1 MAKHTVLIVEDESS
15 IAEALQYQL
24 AQDGFDVNWAGDG
37 ATGLEVFK
45 QGGIDFVVLDLMLPE
60 MNGEDLCRA
69 IRKES
74 DVPILMLTA
83 KDTEVDKVLGLELG
97 ADDYVTKPFSSR
109 EVLARIHAIMRRPRG
124 GSPSEALTGGGISLD
139 HDTMDVVVRGQGVAL
154 TPKEFELLEYMM
166 ERPNKVLRREVL
178 LDEIWG
184 LDFGGD
190 SRTLD
195 VHIKR
200 LRAKCEADPGK
211 PSHLLTVRGVG
222 YKFAP

>member
-1 MAKHTVLIVEDESS
+1 MAKRTVLIVEDESS

-24 AQDGFDVNWAGDG
+24 AQDGFDVKWAGDG
-37 ATGLEVFK
+37 ATGLAVFK

-69 IRKES
+69 IRKGS
-74 DVPILMLTA
+74 SVPILMLTA

-109 EVLARIHAIMRRPRG
+109 ELLARIHAILRRPQG
-124 GSPSEALTGGGISLD
+124 GSPSEVLTGGGISLD

-178 LDEIWG
+178 LDDIWG

-200 LRAKCEADPGK
+200 LRAKCEADPAK

>member
-1 MAKHTVLIVEDESS
+1 MAKETVLIVEDESS

-24 AQDGFDVNWAGDG
+24 AQDGFDVKLAGDG
-37 ATGLEVFK
+37 ATGLAVFK
-45 QGGIDFVVLDLMLPE
+45 QGGIDFIVLDLMLPE
-60 MNGEDLCRA
+60 MSGEDLCRA
-69 IRKES
+69 IRKDS

-109 EVLARIHAIMRRPRG
+109 ELLARVRAILRRPRG
-124 GSPSEALTGGGISLD
+124 DSPNEILTGGGISLD
-139 HDTMDVVVRGQGVAL
+139 HDTMEVVVRGQGVTL

-178 LDEIWG
+178 LEDIWG
-184 LDFGGD
+184 FDFGGD

-200 LRAKCEADPGK
+200 LRAKCEIDPGK
-211 PSHLLTVRGVG
+211 PNHLLTVRGVG
-222 YKFAP
+222 YRFVP

>member
-1 MAKHTVLIVEDESS
+1 MAKQTVLIVEDESS

-24 AQDGFDVNWAGDG
+24 TQEGFDVKWAGDV
-37 ATGLEVFK
+37 ATGLEVFR

-69 IRKES
+69 IRKGS

-109 EVLARIHAIMRRPRG
+109 ELLARIHAILRRPRG
-124 GSPSEALTGGGISLD
+124 DSPSEVLTGGGISLD
-139 HDTMDVVVRGQGVAL
+139 HDTMEVVVRGQGVTL

-166 ERPNKVLRREVL
+166 ERPNKVLRRDAL
-178 LDEIWG
+178 LEDIWG
-184 LDFGGD
+184 FDFGGD

-200 LRAKCEADPGK
+200 LRAKCEIDPAT
-211 PSHLLTVRGVG
+211 PRHLLTVRGVG
-222 YKFAP
+222 YRFSP